1 MKIIG
6 ISGKIGSG
14 KNYLAEQLVKEL
26 HKLGYTTEEASFA
39 SSLRNELNRIIK
51 TIKVDVIDETPYDQ
65 IIQHVQE
72 IHRMGAGDAET
83 LFEMMVDDIVN
94 IEGLNAYSRTESI
107 RRALQF
113 LGTDI
118 RRKTDNQ
125 YWVNAFHKNL
135 PEADFIIVT
144 DVRFPNEADS
154 IINND
159 GVMLRLNISQEL
171 INERIKN
178 RDGLKYSDEALT
190 HPSELALDAYNSFD
204 YIVTDGYNPHDIAAF
219 IINYDER
226 FNRIA
231 EQGV

>member
-14 KNYLAEQLVKEL
+14 KNYLAEQLIKEF

-51 TIKVDVIDETPYDQ
+51 TIKVDVIDNVPYDE
-65 IIQHVQE
+65 IIKHVQD
-72 IHRMGAGDAET
+72 IHRMDTSDAQT
-83 LFEMMVDDIVN
+83 LFEIIVDDVVN

-107 RRALQF
+107 RRALQY

-118 RRKTDNQ
+118 RRKTDNE
-125 YWVNAFHKNL
+125 YWVKAFHKSL
-135 PEADFIIVT
+135 PNADFIIVT

-154 IINND
+154 IIQND
-159 GVMLRLNISQEL
+159 GVMVRLEISQDL

-178 RDGLKYSDEALT
+178 RDGLKYSEEALT
-190 HPSELALDAYNSFD
+190 HPSELALDDYEQFAY
-204 YIVTDGYNPHDIAAF
+204 IITDGYNAHDIAAF

-231 EQGV
+231 QQGV